1 MLIYPIFHPYAGIVR
16 IRLEGIISARNRRHP
31 LKFRLQRYI
40 FFLRQKNKRNIKFI
54 CSYVLMSKIYRIFA
68 PKSRKNM
75 KIQIINGPNLNL
87 LGQREPG
94 IYGSES
100 MENCLKALRS
110 RYPQV
115 QIDYYQSNVEGELIN
130 KMQETGF
137 AGGYDGIV
145 LNAGAYTHTSVA
157 LHDCIRSLKCP
168 VIEVHISNVHQ
179 REEFRH
185 HSMISAA
192 CKGVI
197 CGFGLDSYRL
207 AVEALIG

>member
-1 MLIYPIFHPYAGIVR
+1 
-16 IRLEGIISARNRRHP
+16 
-31 LKFRLQRYI
+31 
-40 FFLRQKNKRNIKFI
+40 
-54 CSYVLMSKIYRIFA
+54 
-68 PKSRKNM
+68 M

-94 IYGSES
+94 IYGTSS
-100 MENCLKALRS
+100 FDDYLATLRT
-110 RYPQV
+110 RYADV
-115 QIDYYQSNVEGELIN
+115 EIDYYQSNIEGELIN
-130 KMQETGF
+130 KMQEVGF
-137 AGGYDGIV
+137 LGDVVDGIV

-157 LHDCIRSLKCP
+157 LQDCIRSLKCP

-185 HSMISAA
+185 KSLISCA

-207 AVEALIG
+207 AVEAIVRQ